1 VSQRRKEAVVA
12 ISELKGKRV
21 FITGAGSGIGEATAI
36 AFAREGCEVFISDL
50 SLQALRNTERAIMAC
65 EGRCHSF
72 ALDVTDGVGFEEL
85 AGRITEEF
93 GAPHVVINNAGI
105 GAHGSFLNTPMD
117 VARRVIEVNLF
128 GVYSGCRAFLP
139 AMLDSG
145 EPCHLVNVASLASI
159 APMPN
164 MSAYAASKYAV
175 DGLTEVLAL
184 ELAGSNVD
192 VTCVHPGVI
201 NTPIANGNSFNGE
214 EGESQT
220 RRLGAHYRAHGSDPD
235 VVARGIVD
243 AVREGRAHLWVGSQA
258 GITEKLKRL
267 SPRLLRRISLR
278 KAQEIGYA

>member
-1 VSQRRKEAVVA
+1 MA
-12 ISELKGKRV
+12 IEDLKDKRL
-21 FITGAGSGIGEATAI
+21 FITGAASGIGAATAI
-36 AFAREGCEVFISDL
+36 AFARQGCEVFLADL
-50 SLQALRNTERAIMAC
+50 SLEALAGTQRAIVA
-65 EGRCHSF
+65 ERGSCHSF
-72 ALDVTDGVGFEEL
+72 ALDVTDSVGVEEL
-85 AGRITEEF
+85 AEQVRSDF
-93 GAPHVVINNAGI
+93 GAPHIVVNNAGI
-105 GAHGSFLNTPMD
+105 AAHGSFLNTPTD

-139 AMLDSG
+139 MMLDSG
-145 EPCHLVNVASLASI
+145 ESCHLVNVASLASI

-201 NTPIANGNSFNGE
+201 NTPIANGKSFNGE
-214 EGESQT
+214 QGELQT
-220 RRLGAHYRAHGSDPD
+220 RRLGEHYRAHGSKPEE
-235 VVARGIVD
+235 VAAGIVR
-243 AVREGRAHLWVGSQA
+243 AVREGREHLWVGSQA

-267 SPRLLRRISLR
+267 SPRLLRRLSLR